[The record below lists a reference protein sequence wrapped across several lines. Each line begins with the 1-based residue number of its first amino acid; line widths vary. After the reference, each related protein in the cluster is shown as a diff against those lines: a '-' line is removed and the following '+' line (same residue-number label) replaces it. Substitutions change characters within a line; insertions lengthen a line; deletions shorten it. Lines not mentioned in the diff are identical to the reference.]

1 MNQFS
6 YNYCKMLRAN
16 RTLGL
21 HLWFSSKESA
31 SNAGDSGSIPGSE
44 RSPGEGNGNPR
55 QYSCLD
61 NPMGRGAWQAAVHWV
76 AKSQTGLRN

>member
-1 MNQFS
+1 MYSGLKILWLFLFS
-6 YNYCKMLRAN
+6 GSHSSL
-16 RTLGL
+16 
-21 HLWFSSKESA
+21 SKESA
-31 SNAGDSGSIPGSE
+31 CKKGDASSILVLGRSSE
-44 RSPGEGNGNPR
+44 GENGNPR